1 MSNPTRR
8 SPTIAWRI
16 AVRESDLDTTAK
28 AVAYTLST
36 YMNGRAVA
44 FPSKETLAAGASVS
58 KRAADRAVE
67 RLQLAGF
74 LLVAKT
80 KGRTSNR
87 YAAALPTV
95 SAPTGLTVSP
105 PTPLGDANRVPGD
118 TSTLYLVTSNRVN
131 SDTRSSSE
139 IEKEVGRHKLI
150 DDCMKC
156 GEHGSLTDTGS
167 ELLCD
172 NCREE
177 ST

>member
-16 AVRESDLDTTAK
+16 PVRESDLDTAAK

-87 YAAALPTV
+87 YAAALPTL
-95 SAPTGLTVSP
+95 SAPTG
-105 PTPLGDANRVPGD
+105 
-118 TSTLYLVTSNRVN
+118 
-131 SDTRSSSE
+131 
-139 IEKEVGRHKLI
+139 
-150 DDCMKC
+150 
-156 GEHGSLTDTGS
+156 
-167 ELLCD
+167 
-172 NCREE
+172 
-177 ST
+177 

>member
-1 MSNPTRR
+1 MSNSTRR
-8 SPTIAWRI
+8 SPTIVWRI

-36 YMNGRAVA
+36 YMNGRERSPPKRR
-44 FPSKETLAAGASVS
+44 FAAGASVS

-156 GEHGSLTDTGS
+156 GEHGPLTDTGS